1 MFLTRDELRDLSGY
15 KRKSDIARWLKENRY
30 PFELDK
36 DEWPKVPRIAVETR
50 FQIRTGGPRLRLA

>member
-1 MFLTRDELRDLSGY
+1 MFLTRDELRELSGY
-15 KRKSDIARWLKENRY
+15 KRRTEQARWLRENKY

-36 DEWPKVPRIAVETR
+36 DGNPKVPRLAVETR